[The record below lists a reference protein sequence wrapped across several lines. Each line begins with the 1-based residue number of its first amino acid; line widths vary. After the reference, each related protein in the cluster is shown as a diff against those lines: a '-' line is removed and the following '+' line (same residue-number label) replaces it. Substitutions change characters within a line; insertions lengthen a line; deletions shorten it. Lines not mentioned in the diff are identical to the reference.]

1 MERPITGPACCWR
14 SARITLVCCVCGE
27 HSEIMHSP
35 TRAAGVYCPV
45 HCVACNPVPEA
56 PAARSAATPLP
67 ETRGAVLANSGAGGG
82 GFNFGKRYQQVFGC
96 GEGRRACGLFRV
108 STFQRRSKLNEHIDS
123 PETKRHRTFSDG

>member
-67 ETRGAVLANSGAGGG
+67 DTRGAVLANAGARGG
-82 GFNFGKRYQQVFGC
+82 GFNRGPFGKRYGKYL
-96 GEGRRACGLFRV
+96 GR
-108 STFQRRSKLNEHIDS
+108 
-123 PETKRHRTFSDG
+123 